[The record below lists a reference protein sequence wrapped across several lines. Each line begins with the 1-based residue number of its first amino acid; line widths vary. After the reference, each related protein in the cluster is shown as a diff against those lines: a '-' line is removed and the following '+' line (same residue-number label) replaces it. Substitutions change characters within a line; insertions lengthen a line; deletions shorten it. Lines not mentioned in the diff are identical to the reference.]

1 METSPRRGAAL
12 PKEKAKQMK
21 DIDTIK
27 TMLTFRR
34 PAGSDTEKAFIERF
48 IKPLGVKTDEHGNHI
63 KVVGSENPTIL
74 WSSHTDS
81 VHKMA
86 GYQKIDFDGQF
97 IRLPKKSK
105 SNCLG
110 ADCAAGVWIMSE
122 MIKANVPG
130 LYVFH
135 AAEEIG
141 CIGSRAIVKHNPELL
156 ANIKSAI
163 AFDRK
168 GYDSVITHQRSRC
181 ASDAFGNSVATQLPA
196 RFKNDPTGILTDTK
210 MYMHIVPECSN
221 ISVGY
226 FDEHHPEERL
236 DVNHLIELRDHMI
249 KIDASKF
256 VIERDPKQVEPQ
268 PKYGS
273 FGGLGSIGTSFR
285 RTPKTIY
292 DLVYN
297 YPNIIA
303 NLIEASEVTFDQLL
317 HLVNSSDLPAFK
329 NSAPFHDLFGDS
341 DDEDEDD
348 LVDDDED
355 ESLVA

>member
-1 METSPRRGAAL
+1 
-12 PKEKAKQMK
+12 MK

-34 PAGSDTEKAFIERF
+34 PAGSDSEKAFIERF
-48 IKPLGVKTDEHGNHI
+48 IKPLGVKTDPHGNHI
-63 KVVGSENPTIL
+63 LIVGPDDPTIL

-81 VHKMA
+81 VHTMA
-86 GYQKIDFDGQF
+86 GYQKIEFDGQF

-122 MIKANVPG
+122 MIKAKVPG

-141 CIGSRAIVKHNPELL
+141 CVGSRAIVKHNPELL

-168 GYDSVITHQRSRC
+168 GYDSVITHQKSRC
-181 ASDAFGNSVATQLPA
+181 ASDAFGNSVAAQLPA

-236 DVNHLIELRDHMI
+236 DVNHLIELRDHMV

-256 VIERDPKQVEPQ
+256 VIERDPKQEEPK
-268 PKYGS
+268 PKYS
-273 FGGLGSIGTSFR
+273 SGLGHLPFMSGR
-285 RTPKTIY
+285 REPKSLY
-292 DLVYN
+292 DLVYWH
-297 YPNIIA
+297 PNMIA
-303 NLIEASEVTFDQLL
+303 QLL
-317 HLVNSSDLPAFK
+317 EDSGITVDALKTYVEQSDVRSFK
-329 NSAPFHDLFGDS
+329 GGGLFD
-341 DDEDEDD
+341 DPDEDEDD
-348 LVDDDED
+348 LFDEDEDDED
-355 ESLVA
+355 ESRAA

>member
-1 METSPRRGAAL
+1 
-12 PKEKAKQMK
+12 MK

-48 IKPLGVKTDEHGNHI
+48 IKPLGVKTDDHGNHI
-63 KVVGSENPTIL
+63 KVVGPENPTIL

-86 GYQKIDFDGQF
+86 GYQKIEFDGQF

-156 ANIKSAI
+156 ANIKAAV

-168 GYDSVITHQRSRC
+168 GYDSVITHQGSRC
-181 ASDAFGNSVATQLPA
+181 ASDAFGNSVAAQLPI
-196 RFKNDPTGILTDTK
+196 RFKNDPTGVLTDTK

-226 FDEHHPEERL
+226 FDEHRPAERL
-236 DVNHLIELRDHMI
+236 DVNHLIELRDHMV

-256 VIERDPKQVEPQ
+256 VIERDPKQEEPKPKFKYSHGSYAGTGSLGLLSSRREPRTLYDLIYWHPNTIAKLLEDSGVTVEALKQ
-268 PKYGS
+268 YIEQSDVRS
-273 FGGLGSIGTSFR
+273 FQGGGL
-285 RTPKTIY
+285 
-292 DLVYN
+292 
-297 YPNIIA
+297 
-303 NLIEASEVTFDQLL
+303 FDDPDEDQ
-317 HLVNSSDLPAFK
+317 D
-329 NSAPFHDLFGDS
+329 DLF

-348 LVDDDED
+348 ED
-355 ESLVA
+355 ESRAA